1 MSIKNIGNFQQTLGN
16 ADANGWVRKADS
28 GISDN
33 FGTMET
39 PGIENAGEA
48 KSFGD
53 FLKDS
58 IGSVNKLQVDANV
71 AMEKLASGESKN
83 LHETLL
89 TVEKADLAFKTMN
102 QIRSKVI
109 EAYKEVMRMQI

>member
-33 FGTMET
+33 FGAMET
-39 PGIENAGEA
+39 PGIEGAGEA
-48 KSFGD
+48 KSFGE

-58 IGSVNKLQVDANV
+58 ISNVNKMQIDANV
-71 AMEKLASGESKN
+71 AMEKVASGESKN

-89 TVEKADLAFKTMN
+89 TVEKAELAFKTMN